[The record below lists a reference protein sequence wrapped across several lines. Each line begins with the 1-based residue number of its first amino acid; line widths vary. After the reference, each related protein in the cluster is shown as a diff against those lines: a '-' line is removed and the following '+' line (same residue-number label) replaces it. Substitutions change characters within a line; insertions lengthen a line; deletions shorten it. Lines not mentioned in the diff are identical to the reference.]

1 MIKVLMN
8 SGVLYAISV
17 SMILVLGSGCQTKRE
32 QNSNLQHPNVIL
44 ILTDDQGW
52 GDLGIHGNDKIST
65 PSIDRMAGNGAQ
77 FERFYVSPLCAPTR
91 ASLLTGKYY
100 LRTGASWV
108 SKGLENMRSEEVTM
122 AEIFQNNGYKT
133 GAFGKWHNGAHYP
146 EHPNR
151 QGFEEFI
158 GFCAGHWNNYF
169 NTTLERNG
177 EPFPTEGYIT
187 DVLTDEAIR
196 FIENNREN
204 KFFCYIPY
212 NAPHGPF
219 QVPDQYFEKYKS
231 MGFNDK
237 DATVYGMC
245 ENIDDN
251 VRRLLEKVSEL
262 RLEENTIVIFM
273 TDNGPNGER
282 YNGGMR
288 GIKGSIHEGGVRV
301 PCFIN
306 WKGKIAPKS
315 IETISAHIDML
326 PTLMTLCHLDGP
338 ENLVLD
344 GVDLSAVL
352 LGEDQALA
360 ERLYFTKKS
369 TEFIGPDGAVRSDKY
384 RLVIENGD
392 TMLFDMK
399 ADPGQLIDI
408 SSNEMGQ
415 TNYMALA
422 YGKWFEDVNTSF
434 ISDAHIKI
442 GYEKEDK
449 IVLPAHEASFSGDI
463 HFKEGHGWAHDWLV
477 NWKNISDSIYWDVQ
491 VDRAS
496 DYALDILYSC
506 PEALIGSQLTAISGD
521 SKANGVIALAHD
533 PQYIQGNDRVV
544 RMEVYE
550 KEWARLP
557 MGVLKLAAGKQQII
571 LKVEHI
577 KNGSVGEIKGI
588 VLRKVIGE

>member
-1 MIKVLMN
+1 MK
-8 SGVLYAISV
+8 SGVLLFIC
-17 SMILVLGSGCQTKRE
+17 LGCNSQRD
-32 QNSNLQHPNVIL
+32 QNSASQNPNVIL

-65 PSIDRMAGNGAQ
+65 PTIDQMAGNGAQ

-100 LRTGASWV
+100 LRTGTSWV
-108 SKGLENMRSEEVTM
+108 SKGLENMHSEETTI
-122 AEIFQNNGYKT
+122 AEIFQSNGYKT

-169 NTTLERNG
+169 NTTLEHNG
-177 EPFPTEGYIT
+177 EPYPTKGYIT

-196 FIENNREN
+196 FIEKNREG

-219 QVPDQYFEKYKS
+219 QVPDRYFDKYKS

-237 DATVYGMC
+237 DATIYGMC

-251 VRRLLEKVSEL
+251 VHRLLSKVNEL
-262 RLEENTIVIFM
+262 QLEENTIIIFM

-306 WKGKIAPKS
+306 WKGKITPSS
-315 IETISAHIDML
+315 IETIAAHIDML
-326 PTLMTLCHLDGP
+326 PTLLSLCNLEKPEKLALDGI
-338 ENLVLD
+338 
-344 GVDLSAVL
+344 DLSALL
-352 LGEDQALA
+352 LGEDQTIP

-369 TEFIGPDGAVRSDKY
+369 TEFIVPDGAVRSDKY
-384 RLVIENGD
+384 RLVIDDGD

-399 ADPGQLIDI
+399 ADPGQLMDI
-408 SSNEMGQ
+408 SSKEIEQ
-415 TNYMALA
+415 TSNLAAA
-422 YGKWFEDVNTSF
+422 YGKWFHDVRSSYIPDTE
-434 ISDAHIKI
+434 IKI

-477 NWKNISDSIYWDVQ
+477 NWKSASDSIYWDVK
-491 VDRAS
+491 VDQAS
-496 DYALDILYSC
+496 DYSLEILYSC
-506 PEALIGSQLTAISGD
+506 PEVNVGSVITASSGD
-521 SKANGVIALAHD
+521 LKASGVITLAHD
-533 PQYIQGNDRVV
+533 PPYVQGNDRVV

-550 KEWARLP
+550 KEWASLP
-557 MGVLKLAAGKQQII
+557 IGALHLAVGKQQIV
-571 LKVEHI
+571 LTAEHI
-577 KNGSVGEIKGI
+577 EKGTVGEIKGI
-588 VLRKVIGE
+588 VLRKADVK